1 MTILFELVAN
11 NFAYDKFYV
20 NKVYPDKYTMSFFI
34 CPLPPKSSYCAR
46 RIVERLGRF
55 SGKTFIDI
63 QQIFFF
69 KKRVYNC
76 QFLKQYRIHVV

>member
-11 NFAYDKFYV
+11 DFAYDKFYV

-63 QQIFFF
+63 QQIFFL
-69 KKRVYNC
+69 KKG
-76 QFLKQYRIHVV
+76 FITASF

>member
-11 NFAYDKFYV
+11 DFAYDKFYV

-46 RIVERLGRF
+46 RIVETWAILWE
-55 SGKTFIDI
+55 D
-63 QQIFFF
+63 
-69 KKRVYNC
+69 
-76 QFLKQYRIHVV
+76 LYRHP